1 MTRAPLVAAWLLA
14 LAALG
19 ARTLAAEVAH
29 PERLRRVDPGE
40 LSYTYEPGTFT
51 PDYEPPA
58 PGSYSLPVIDTMED
72 HPLLDVDGRA
82 TTLFS
87 VKGDRLAIVAFVYTT
102 CVEAAGCPVSLA
114 VLHRVDSELAA
125 EPRLARRVA
134 LITVSFDPEQDTP
147 ARMAVV
153 RRFHRPRTDW
163 HFLTASDPAALAPL
177 LADFDQPV
185 AKLRFPDGE
194 WTGLF
199 RHVLKVFLLDRSNR
213 VRNVYSVGFLNPALL
228 LNDARTLL
236 LEASPPRPDGRHDA
250 AAARPATAAGK

>member
-19 ARTLAAEVAH
+19 PAALAAEVAH
-29 PERLRRVDPGE
+29 PDRLRRVDPAE

-58 PGSYSLPVIDTMED
+58 PGSYALPVIDTIED
-72 HPLLDVDGRA
+72 HPLLDVDGHA
-82 TTLFS
+82 TTLFA
-87 VKGDRLAIVAFVYTT
+87 VKGNRLAIVAFVYTT
-102 CVEAAGCPVSLA
+102 CIEAAGCPVSLA
-114 VLHRVDSELAA
+114 VLHRLDSELAA
-125 EPRLARRVA
+125 EPGLARRVA

-163 HFLTASDPAALAPL
+163 HFLTASDPSALAPL

-185 AKLRFPDGE
+185 AKLRYPDGE

-228 LNDARTLL
+228 LNDVRTLL
-236 LEASPPRPDGRHDA
+236 LETTGPDRHDT